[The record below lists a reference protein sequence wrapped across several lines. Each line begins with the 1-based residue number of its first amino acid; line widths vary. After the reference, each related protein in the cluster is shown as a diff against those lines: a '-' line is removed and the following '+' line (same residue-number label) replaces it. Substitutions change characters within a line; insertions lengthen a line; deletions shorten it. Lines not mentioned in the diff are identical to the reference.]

1 MEIKINNCSAEEHEE
16 IKAICFC
23 IECKIYMCNK
33 CEKIHSKLCKFHHWY
48 NLDQN
53 LDVLFTGFCKEIDH
67 VEKLDYFCKDHNK
80 LCCALCITKIK
91 GKGKGQ
97 HKDCNVCFIEEI
109 KDEKKNKLQ
118 DNIKSLE
125 NLSNT
130 LNQSINQLKII
141 IETINNNKEEL
152 KLKVQKI
159 FTTIRSEINERED
172 KLLLDIN
179 KIYQDKFFKEDII
192 KECEKLPN
200 KIKISLEKGKIID
213 ENWTEE
219 NKLNYLIDNCI
230 NIENNIRN
238 INTINETIKK
248 CNNSKKIKIIFIPEE
263 ESKINQFVE
272 TIRKFGYICEDKITI
287 VSKIIDV
294 DGSLLIKNWISENSH
309 ITCSLLYRMSEDGN
323 SFDTFHNK
331 CDNQY
336 PALFIAK
343 TNDGHIFGGY
353 TSIGWNN
360 RSDSY
365 LTDDKSF
372 LFSINKE
379 KKYILQG
386 DKKVIGCF
394 KNRGVDFHNDCY
406 FYQGNMTKCY
416 SSGNYSFLKGIGK
429 VLADNKEDTFIV
441 EEVEIFKVTYN

>member
-1 MEIKINNCSAEEHEE
+1 
-16 IKAICFC
+16 
-23 IECKIYMCNK
+23 
-33 CEKIHSKLCKFHHWY
+33 
-48 NLDQN
+48 
-53 LDVLFTGFCKEIDH
+53 
-67 VEKLDYFCKDHNK
+67 
-80 LCCALCITKIK
+80 
-91 GKGKGQ
+91 
-97 HKDCNVCFIEEI
+97 
-109 KDEKKNKLQ
+109 
-118 DNIKSLE
+118 
-125 NLSNT
+125 
-130 LNQSINQLKII
+130 
-141 IETINNNKEEL
+141 
-152 KLKVQKI
+152 
-159 FTTIRSEINERED
+159 
-172 KLLLDIN
+172 
-179 KIYQDKFFKEDII
+179 
-192 KECEKLPN
+192 
-200 KIKISLEKGKIID
+200 
-213 ENWTEE
+213 
-219 NKLNYLIDNCI
+219 
-230 NIENNIRN
+230 
-238 INTINETIKK
+238 
-248 CNNSKKIKIIFIPEE
+248 
-263 ESKINQFVE
+263 
-272 TIRKFGYICEDKITI
+272 
-287 VSKIIDV
+287 
-294 DGSLLIKNWISENSH
+294 
-309 ITCSLLYRMSEDGN
+309 MSEDGN